1 VVGFGSGPG
10 PLPLA
15 PFISLLFKW
24 ATVFLFK
31 NSFLLNVFDFI
42 ATSIYNFLHHY
53 CKQKKEILQLS
64 KTRSYPEI
72 VKGISVTTLFQR
84 VLSTTSFPALCAV
97 PDQSIYR
104 GIAG

>member
-31 NSFLLNVFDFI
+31 NSFLLNIFDFI
-42 ATSIYNFLHHY
+42 ATSAIKLG
-53 CKQKKEILQLS
+53 QLILF
-64 KTRSYPEI
+64 TN
-72 VKGISVTTLFQR
+72 TTINDAER
-84 VLSTTSFPALCAV
+84 TGRAA
-97 PDQSIYR
+97 Y
-104 GIAG
+104 A